1 MALRPFWGCHQP
13 PNCLVAVQ
21 KATQAAAVLFS
32 SACDHFDSFLRFK
45 LKRSNFAPAS
55 LPPARRARQ
64 PRPPSASPT
73 GSSSGP
79 SRPALPPRQRKTSF
93 ADARICPKAAQNLQ
107 ALIEQC
113 REKTLTS
120 SFSFLPRIRV
130 QGALYQH
137 PSSVTQPNRQFKS
150 NSQL

>member
-55 LPPARRARQ
+55 LPPAMRARQ
-64 PRPPSASPT
+64 PRPQRPPSASPT

-120 SFSFLPRIRV
+120 SLSFTQNQSSGV
-130 QGALYQH
+130 MNQH
-137 PSSVTQPNRQFKS
+137 YAPFVTQLNRQFK
-150 NSQL
+150 